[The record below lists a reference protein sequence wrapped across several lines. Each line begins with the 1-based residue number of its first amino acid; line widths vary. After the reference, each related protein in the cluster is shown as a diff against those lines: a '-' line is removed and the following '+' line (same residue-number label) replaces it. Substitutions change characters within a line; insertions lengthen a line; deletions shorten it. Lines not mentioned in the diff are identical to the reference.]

1 MSPQY
6 VSREDISDEELA
18 KMREIT
24 IDSALNDVSSLPK
37 PIQKD
42 IFAEAFASDAL
53 NAEDKAVLEEKQ
65 NDKYLFNFLSKEAIV
80 ALVCNCNE
88 QERKQLWLTRFSTA

>member
-1 MSPQY
+1 MYLVDADAPANDTVVAAIKTVAMQIAAMSPQY

-37 PIQKD
+37 ANP
-42 IFAEAFASDAL
+42 EG
-53 NAEDKAVLEEKQ
+53 
-65 NDKYLFNFLSKEAIV
+65 YL
-80 ALVCNCNE
+80 
-88 QERKQLWLTRFSTA
+88 R

>member
-1 MSPQY
+1 MQIAAMSPQY

-65 NDKYLFNFLSKEAIV
+65 NDKY
-80 ALVCNCNE
+80 
-88 QERKQLWLTRFSTA
+88 